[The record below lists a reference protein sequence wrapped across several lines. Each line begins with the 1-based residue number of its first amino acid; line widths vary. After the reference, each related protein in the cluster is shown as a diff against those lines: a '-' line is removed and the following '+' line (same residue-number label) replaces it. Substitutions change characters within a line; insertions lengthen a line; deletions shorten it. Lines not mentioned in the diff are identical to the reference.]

1 MYKEKSQKE
10 MVELMFGNFK
20 YDNIACFSNVN
31 YTVATLSGK
40 AGLIDLK
47 GNPITDFIYDD
58 LTQEN
63 IDDSE
68 IDKMIDYFH
77 FVNSNYYS
85 LRLNNKWGVLNNKG
99 ETIVDFIY
107 DERIEICS
115 QDFFIVRKDKY
126 GVINSNKKIIL
137 DCIYEN
143 IQECSL
149 DNDSKI
155 FFIATLNDK
164 QALFNSEGERLC

>member
-10 MVELMFGNFK
+10 MVELMFGDFK
-20 YDNIACFSNVN
+20 YDNIACFSNVD
-31 YTVATLSGK
+31 YTVATLNGK

-58 LTQEN
+58 LTQES

-107 DERIEICS
+107 DERIETGL
-115 QDFFIVRKDKY
+115 QDFFIVCKDKY
-126 GVINSNKKIIL
+126 GVINNNKEMIL
-137 DCIYEN
+137 DCIYDN
-143 IQECSL
+143 IQECTQ
-149 DNDSKI
+149 DNDLKI
-155 FFIATLNDK
+155 FFIVTLNGK
-164 QALFNSEGERLC
+164 EALFNSDGIRLC